1 MAGQGPIL
9 SSVESTTET
18 DTNGLTR
25 TEVAERVASGKTN
38 AFSADTSRSAWSI
51 VRANVF
57 TLFNGIV
64 FACFLVL
71 FLVGRWQDALFGLAA
86 FANAIIGCVQEFRAK
101 SALDRLALMNAPR
114 ALVLREGVQAE
125 VAPGEVV
132 LDDVLILRA
141 GEQVPADARI
151 LTSHGLQIDESM
163 LTGESDPVE
172 KQPGDDALSGAVVV
186 GGEGTAQA
194 TRVGADSYA
203 NRFAGEAKRFSLVSS
218 ELRASVDRVLK
229 WVSWVIGPVGLLVL
243 NAQIIVGGGYAT
255 VFSSGAW
262 VQAVVNTI
270 AALTA
275 MIPLGLVLMTS
286 IAFAV
291 GASRLARRQVLVNEL
306 PAVEGL
312 ARVDVVCLDKTGTL
326 TVGEIGFDAAH
337 PLAGS
342 TTELS
347 GTAAAVLS
355 WFAASPDANATARSM
370 ATAYPVTQP
379 LVVRGYVPFS
389 SARKWSAVT
398 FSEIPGAWVM
408 GAPEM
413 VFGDAATSDA
423 TELGRMVTTLAET
436 GRRTLVLGRSETPL
450 SEADIESEQLPSEL
464 TAVLVLTFREQVRPD
479 AAQTLEYFT
488 RQEVGIRI
496 ISGDNPRTVAA
507 IAREVGL
514 DVAEGYDARRL
525 PEDDAELA
533 DVLDRHSV
541 FGRVTPEQK
550 KRMVTALQSHGHTV
564 AMTGDG
570 VNDAL
575 AIKAADIGIAMNSGS
590 PATKAVARLVLLD
603 GQFSHLPDV
612 VAEGR
617 QVIANIERV
626 SMLFLNKT
634 VYATLLAIMFGVL
647 VLEFPF
653 LPRQLS
659 ITDGLTIGIP
669 AFFLA
674 LMPNAARYVPG
685 FLRRSLS
692 FAIPSGVVVALGLTW
707 YTFVAR
713 GLGVHEEQLRTG
725 ATVIL
730 AVVGIW
736 ILAVLARPLN
746 RFKVIVVGAMFV
758 LLIAVFT
765 IPLAREFFVLVD
777 PGEDLA
783 IALTGITIVMVAAI
797 EVVRL
802 LHRRLVLSPK
812 TAATTRGIARPS
824 TATTPP
830 ARVVAGIITTVVV
843 VLAYAFGV
851 LATGFGILVFLGRY
865 DPDVSTSA
873 FSLAGAAIALF
884 GLLVLAVAAGIRRGS
899 GLSRLMLTIFLGV
912 AIALNAVVIVFG
924 ERWDWGAAVT
934 VLVAATLITLMWSP
948 PVARGFGRIR
958 ESSMGAAR
966 R

>member
-1 MAGQGPIL
+1 MGSVDATSDTL
-9 SSVESTTET
+9 ST
-18 DTNGLTR
+18 GLTDA
-25 TEVAERVASGKTN
+25 EVAERVASGKTN
-38 AFSADTSRSAWSI
+38 AFAADTSRSAWSI

-86 FANAIIGCVQEFRAK
+86 FANAIIGCIQEFRAK

-114 ALVLREGVQAE
+114 ALVRRNGAEAE
-125 VAPGEVV
+125 VAPTDVV
-132 LDDVLILRA
+132 LDDVLVFRA
-141 GEQVPADARI
+141 GEQVPADAVI
-151 LTSHGLQIDESM
+151 LAARGLQIDESM

-172 KQPGDDALSGAVVV
+172 KQPDDEALSGAVVV
-186 GGEGTAQA
+186 AGEGTARA
-194 TRVGADSYA
+194 IRVGADSYA

-218 ELRASVDRVLK
+218 ELRSSVNRVLK

-243 NAQIIVGGGYAT
+243 NAQIIVTGGYAT

-337 PLAGS
+337 DLAGLDAEQEQS
-342 TTELS
+342 
-347 GTAAAVLS
+347 AAAALA
-355 WFAASPDANATARSM
+355 WYAASPDANATARSM
-370 ATAYPVTQP
+370 RTAYPVASP
-379 LVVRGYVPFS
+379 LVVSGYIPFS
-389 SARKWSAVT
+389 SARKWSAVSFT
-398 FSEIPGAWVM
+398 GLPGTWVM

-413 VFGDAATSDA
+413 VFGDAATSTD
-423 TELGRMVTTLAET
+423 TELGRTVTSLAET
-436 GRRTLVLGRSETPL
+436 GRRTLVLGHSEHAL
-450 SEADIESEQLPSEL
+450 SEADTEAERLPDGV
-464 TAVLVLTFREQVRPD
+464 TAIIVLTFREQVRPD
-479 AAQTLEYFT
+479 AAQTLQYFE
-488 RQEVGIRI
+488 RQQVGIRI

-507 IAREVGL
+507 IAREVGI
-514 DVAEGYDARRL
+514 DVAEGFDARRL

-533 DVLDRHSV
+533 DVLDRETV

-634 VYATLLAIMFGVL
+634 VYATLLALIFGVF

-692 FAIPSGVVVALGLTW
+692 FAIPSGIVVALGLTW

-713 GLGVHEEQLRTG
+713 GLGAHEDQLRTG

-736 ILAVLARPLN
+736 VLAVLARPLN
-746 RFKVIVVGAMFV
+746 RFKVLVVGAMFV
-758 LLIAVFT
+758 MLIAVFT
-765 IPLAREFFVLVD
+765 IPLARQFFVLVD

-783 IALTGITIVMVAAI
+783 IALTGITIVMIAAI
-797 EVVRL
+797 EIVRL
-802 LHRRLVLSPK
+802 LHRRLVLSAPAGPASSP
-812 TAATTRGIARPS
+812 TVYAAPAPRPS
-824 TATTPP
+824 APSAP
-830 ARVVAGIITTVVV
+830 RVAAAVITTAVA
-843 VLAYAFGV
+843 VLAYVFGI
-851 LATGFGILVFLGRY
+851 LAIGFGILIFLGRY
-865 DPDVSTSA
+865 DPDVSTST
-873 FSLAGAAIALF
+873 FSLTGAAIALF
-884 GLLVLAVAAGIRRGS
+884 GLLVLAVAAGVRRGS
-899 GLSRLMLTIFLGV
+899 GLSRLMLTIFLGL
-912 AIALNAVVIVFG
+912 AILLSALVLVLG
-924 ERWDWGAAVT
+924 ERWAWGAAIT
-934 VLVAATLITLMWSP
+934 AAVAALIIVLLWTP
-948 PVARGFGRIR
+948 PVARGFGRILD
-958 ESSMGAAR
+958 SSMGSR
-966 R
+966 GSSGS

>member
-1 MAGQGPIL
+1 MD
-9 SSVESTTET
+9 STPDT
-18 DTNGLTR
+18 DTVGLTR
-25 TEVAERVASGKTN
+25 AEVAERVASGKTN

-114 ALVLREGVQAE
+114 ALVLREGSQAE

-141 GEQVPADARI
+141 GEQVPADALI
-151 LTSHGLQIDESM
+151 LTSHGLQVDESM

-172 KQPGDDALSGAVVV
+172 KQPSDDALSGAVVV
-186 GGEGTAQA
+186 AGEGTARA

-243 NAQIIVGGGYAT
+243 NAQIVVSGGYAT

-326 TVGEIGFDAAH
+326 TVGEIAFDVAH
-337 PLAGS
+337 RLEGS
-342 TTELS
+342 TMDHVDD
-347 GTAAAVLS
+347 AAAVLS
-355 WFAASPDANATARSM
+355 WYAASPDANATARSM
-370 ATAYPVTQP
+370 RTAYPAARA

-389 SARKWSAVT
+389 SVRKWSAVT
-398 FSEIPGAWVM
+398 LAEIPGTWVM

-413 VFGDAATSDA
+413 VFGDEATSDA
-423 TELGRMVTTLAET
+423 AELGRTVTALAES

-450 SEADIESEQLPSEL
+450 SDADIESEQLPRGL

-514 DVAEGYDARRL
+514 DAVDGYDARQL
-525 PEDDAELA
+525 PEDEADLA
-533 DVLDRHSV
+533 DVLDRHAV

-713 GLGVHEEQLRTG
+713 GLGVQEEQLRTG

-746 RFKVIVVGAMFV
+746 RYKVIVVGAMFV
-758 LLIAVFT
+758 LLVAVFT

-783 IALTGITIVMVAAI
+783 IALTGMTIVMVAAI

-802 LHRRLVLSPK
+802 FHRRLVLSPK
-812 TAATTRGIARPS
+812 AATTTQTVAQVPAETS
-824 TATTPP
+824 PP
-830 ARVVAGIITTVVV
+830 ARLVAGVITTVVA
-843 VLAYAFGV
+843 VLAYAFGI
-851 LATGFGILVFLGRY
+851 LATGLGILVFLGRY

-873 FSLAGAAIALF
+873 FSLAGAVIALF

-924 ERWDWGAAVT
+924 DRWDWGAAVT
-934 VLVAATLITLMWSP
+934 VLVAAALIVLLWSP
-948 PVARGFGRIR
+948 PVARGFGRVR
-958 ESSMGAAR
+958 ESSMGGTR
-966 R
+966 SS